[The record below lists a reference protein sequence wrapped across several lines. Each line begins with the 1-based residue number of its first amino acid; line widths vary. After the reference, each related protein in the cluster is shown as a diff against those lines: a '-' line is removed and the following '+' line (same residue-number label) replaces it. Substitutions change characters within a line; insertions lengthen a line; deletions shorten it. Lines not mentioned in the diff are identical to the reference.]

1 MSRTEALA
9 LATLS
14 FCAGCWASCKTW
26 RNRLLRNWPTD
37 GMSLLISYDFT
48 SCRSAKTGGAFT
60 SIKCS
65 LSAETAG
72 AAAPSICRCLKRQF
86 QARMVQMVQDVLDV
100 SRCLGY
106 SESICITGPHRIPI
120 GFPGMTGLP
129 RFNRPRHRAL
139 LLSFILTRLPWRW
152 ARRGLYPR
160 WPPAKS
166 RTPVEMGLASC
177 TALDDHGKLKRFHAY
192 VEQFENS

>member
-48 SCRSAKTGGAFT
+48 SCRSAKNGGAFT

-86 QARMVQMVQDVLDV
+86 QARMVQDVLGV

-106 SESICITGPHRIPI
+106 SESICITGSYRIPRDD
-120 GFPGMTGLP
+120 
-129 RFNRPRHRAL
+129 RFTVPVSIDQGIDRAL
-139 LLSFILTRLPWRW
+139 LLSLILTRLPWRW
-152 ARRGLYPR
+152 ANQKGPLSQM
-160 WPPAKS
+160 ATS
-166 RTPVEMGLASC
+166 
-177 TALDDHGKLKRFHAY
+177 
-192 VEQFENS
+192 